1 MMIVAILVAFF
12 GLVSTDKNVYLTV
25 IAIAIFMFGMMQ
37 LSAKTPSKN
46 QVNQEKEEKD
56 V

>member
-1 MMIVAILVAFF
+1 MIIAIATAFF
-12 GLVSTDKNVYLTV
+12 EQVSAEKNVYIQV
-25 IAIAIFMFGMMQ
+25 AAFVVFMFGMMR

-46 QVNQEKEEKD
+46 QEKEEKD